1 MDSHIQ
7 EHGGINGVSFQGL
20 ARTDGGSVCGG
31 AEAPVHVG
39 LGEIT
44 AGVSGRLES

>member
-20 ARTDGGSVCGG
+20 ARTEDPCAVELKRQFMW
-31 AEAPVHVG
+31 A
-39 LGEIT
+39 LG
-44 AGVSGRLES
+44 R